1 MAVPAGAATGIDAV
15 TVSKDTTTKPTVKFD
30 TPYAIKKTADSVVA
44 AGTGDA
50 LAVGQTITFDYVLV
64 DGRTGKQIQ
73 TSYGGTQASLV
84 LDAAKTNKQL
94 VNAPHRQDGR
104 KPRAPRDLTEGRPGQ
119 AAEFEEGQEG
129 RHAAVR
135 DRREERAHAT
145 GQGDR

>member
-50 LAVGQTITFDYVLV
+50 LAAGQTITFDYVLV

-73 TSYGGTQASLV
+73 TSYGRTPASLV
-84 LDAAKTNKQL
+84 LDTTKTNKQL
-94 VNAPHRQDGR
+94 VTALTGKTVGSRVLLAIAPKDGLAKKR
-104 KPRAPRDLTEGRPGQ
+104 ERPRT
-119 AAEFEEGQEG
+119 
-129 RHAAVR
+129 
-135 DRREERAHAT
+135 
-145 GQGDR
+145 